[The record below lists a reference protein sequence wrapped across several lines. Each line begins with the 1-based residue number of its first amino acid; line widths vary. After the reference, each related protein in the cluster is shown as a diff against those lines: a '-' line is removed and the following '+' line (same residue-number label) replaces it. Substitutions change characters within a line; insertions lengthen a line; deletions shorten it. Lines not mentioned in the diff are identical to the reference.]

1 MWTMDSI
8 GIEAFLAVI
17 RHGSLTDA
25 ANALFISQSTL
36 SHRLAKLESDVG
48 VNLIERGRGIRSL
61 SLTADG
67 QEFLLLAKRWEGL
80 LLETTQIRSRKKS
93 ISLSIGAVDSIN
105 SYVLP
110 PVYRALSEL
119 SRDLEISIRTQQS
132 TELYLLLERGE
143 IDIAFGLIEQPMPGM
158 IIDKFLAEP
167 LVVIRREETPQ
178 THEMID
184 ILELDPDKE
193 LYMNWHAS
201 FHAWYNKYR
210 SATKYP
216 PIRVDTSIL
225 LHTFM
230 ETPGYWAI
238 VPLSMAENFKAT
250 GKYGLYRLKNPPPD
264 RICYQIQ
271 SIYPRPSAVE
281 GLKILDSVIKKV
293 LN

>member
-1 MWTMDSI
+1 MDSI

-80 LLETTQIRSRKKS
+80 LLETKQIRSRKKP

-119 SRDLEISIRTQQS
+119 
-132 TELYLLLERGE
+132 
-143 IDIAFGLIEQPMPGM
+143 A
-158 IIDKFLAEP
+158 
-167 LVVIRREETPQ
+167 
-178 THEMID
+178 
-184 ILELDPDKE
+184 
-193 LYMNWHAS
+193 
-201 FHAWYNKYR
+201 
-210 SATKYP
+210 
-216 PIRVDTSIL
+216 
-225 LHTFM
+225 
-230 ETPGYWAI
+230 AI
-238 VPLSMAENFKAT
+238 
-250 GKYGLYRLKNPPPD
+250 
-264 RICYQIQ
+264 
-271 SIYPRPSAVE
+271 
-281 GLKILDSVIKKV
+281 
-293 LN
+293 

>member
-1 MWTMDSI
+1 M
-8 GIEAFLAVI
+8 
-17 RHGSLTDA
+17 
-25 ANALFISQSTL
+25 
-36 SHRLAKLESDVG
+36 ESDVG

-80 LLETTQIRSRKKS
+80 LLETKQIRSRKKP

-119 SRDLEISIRTQQS
+119 SDDLEISIRTQQS

-178 THEMID
+178 TYEVLD

-210 SATKYP
+210 SAIKYP
-216 PIRVDTSIL
+216 PIRVDTSTL

-230 ETPGYWAI
+230 ETSGYWAI

-250 GKYGLYRLKNPPPD
+250 GKYGLYQLKNPPPD

-293 LN
+293 LNN